1 MLHTKLRYAYSR
13 YCVLSLLGPGSH
25 LCASVTCSVL
35 SALGRPHPR
44 RRVSRGGRRLLG
56 GLGSCRLGSH
66 VAASGFSQSVQI
78 RAHAP
83 FDMYAACNVDKTTQG
98 TGFHCSH
105 VPEKVALSHFFSPG
119 PGGTWGVS
127 SSSCSSLNSAGL
139 KWHLKL
145 SPAASLNS
153 SRPFAHTWFLT
164 RLGLAVGV
172 GGRIRGKC

>member
-1 MLHTKLRYAYSR
+1 MRTE
-13 YCVLSLLGPGSH
+13 VLSLLGPGSH

-44 RRVSRGGRRLLG
+44 RRVSTGGRRLLG
-56 GLGSCRLGSH
+56 LLALAVTLGSH
-66 VAASGFSQSVQI
+66 VAASDFRSHADSGTRLVRYVQ
-78 RAHAP
+78 
-83 FDMYAACNVDKTTQG
+83 YAACNVDKTTQG

-145 SPAASLNS
+145 SPAASLTS

-164 RLGLAVGV
+164 DGV
-172 GGRIRGKC
+172 GGWGEGLGAGAKC